1 MCGSPFIVFKNSI
14 SFVLNLLKLGQHQ
27 NFWSNIVESICRK
40 ANLFFNWLFGKD
52 EFLPRMYSWFYLSQ
66 FSCPA
71 IILVPDLFSWS
82 SRNSF
87 KLCPTGLLLNRTN
100 LVWGGSRKI
109 NSLIK
114 LTLFLSFINVV
125 FPSLIENKLLNQIN
139 YQFSEYCKTNN
150 RNNWLYKNCITPQ
163 RKLSYVRFKKK

>member
-1 MCGSPFIVFKNSI
+1 MIYRILFKTFSLSNHFGNGALHKIFFWNPQTSYHKRVTKENRSLCGSPFIVFKNSI

-27 NFWSNIVESICRK
+27 NFWSNIVESICK
-40 ANLFFNWLFGKD
+40 KGNLFFNWLFGKD
-52 EFLPRMYSWFYLSQ
+52 EILPRMYSWFYWSQ

-100 LVWGGSRKI
+100 LVWGG
-109 NSLIK
+109 
-114 LTLFLSFINVV
+114 
-125 FPSLIENKLLNQIN
+125 
-139 YQFSEYCKTNN
+139 
-150 RNNWLYKNCITPQ
+150 
-163 RKLSYVRFKKK
+163 